1 MLAAP
6 HRLRS
11 RHDFDAAVRR
21 GRRAGRPLLT
31 LHLLLPTTAEATLLG
46 PPRAGL
52 VVSKAVGSSVV
63 RHRVARQL
71 RHLLRD
77 RIGALAAGTSL
88 VVRAAPAAATATS
101 RDLAADLDAGLRRLA
116 GPAPR

>member
-11 RHDFDAAVRR
+11 RGDFDAAVRR

-31 LHLLLPTTAEATLLG
+31 LHLLLPATADPTVLG

-77 RIGALAAGTSL
+77 RIGALEAGAAL
-88 VVRAAPAAATATS
+88 VVRAAPAAASATS
-101 RDLAADLDAGLRRLA
+101 RDLAADLDAALRRLA
-116 GPAPR
+116 GRAAR

>member
-11 RHDFDAAVRR
+11 RRDFDAAVRR

-31 LHLLLPTTAEATLLG
+31 LHLLLPSTLEVG

-77 RIGALAAGTSL
+77 RIGGLEAGAAL

-116 GPAPR
+116 GQAAR